1 MSVITP
7 DELNAKLDELETK
20 LPKLDGV
27 KNSFWKTTTQCQ
39 TLLSESGATTKPVK
53 VTGAAKRF
61 TPNGL
66 FYLEYLSF
74 TGAASKLISNLTVII
89 KPVNEPSF
97 TLKLISSKDATYA
110 FGFTRKFCEWFE
122 IYSTAIISK
131 PVLTKINVY
140 GTDSSQLSSFSKDIE
155 YVIKARDTFDSF
167 KEQTTNEHLETLEKI
182 EQLENKSKELS
193 STISEY
199 KIELSELE
207 SSVSATRAKY
217 AEENSKLQKIKLD
230 ANHFE
235 ERKTLAFNNVAQ
247 LTETADELNKK
258 ISTLDGTLKKLTS
271 DKNLISDEYGPYV
284 KEGKSQAQV
293 YSALLTIPLLAI
305 FFAIYQIYMGA
316 SNLLNAAYQSPSDI
330 FAAFILR
337 IPFAAI
343 FGLAIFYCW
352 KISSAMIQKIFK
364 IHGDRLT
371 LAKLLVVARETVHSS
386 ARNLN
391 ITDHEKFQEQTAL
404 KIEVLKSHM
413 AKDLTESFTYQPV
426 PTFKAPPTQPVQNA
440 VNDVSAAPEDAD
452 ITK

>member
-1 MSVITP
+1 MSAITSE
-7 DELNAKLDELETK
+7 ELNAKLDELETK

-74 TGAASKLISNLTVII
+74 NGAAQKLVSNLTIII
-89 KPVNEPSF
+89 KPINEPSF
-97 TLKLISSKDATYA
+97 TLKLTSSKDATFA
-110 FGFTRKFCEWFE
+110 FGFVRKFCEWFE
-122 IYSTAIISK
+122 IYSNAIISK
-131 PVLTKINVY
+131 PLLTKINVY
-140 GTDSSQLSSFSKDIE
+140 GTDSSQLTSLSKDIE
-155 YVIKARDTFDSF
+155 YVINARDTFDSF
-167 KEQTTNEHLETLEKI
+167 KEQFTKEHLEALEKT
-182 EQLENKSKELS
+182 EQLKNKTTELVS
-193 STISEY
+193 NIAEY
-199 KIELSELE
+199 QAELSELE
-207 SSVSATRAKY
+207 SSVIATKAKN

-235 ERKTLAFNNVAQ
+235 ERKTLAFNNVSQ
-247 LTETADELNKK
+247 LTETAEELNKK
-258 ISTLDGTLKKLTS
+258 ISTMDGELKKLTS

-284 KEGKSQAQV
+284 KEGKSQAKV
-293 YSALLTIPLLAI
+293 YSALLTIPLLTI
-305 FFAIYQIYMGA
+305 FFAIYQIYIGA
-316 SNLLNAAYQSPSDI
+316 SNLLNASYQSPSDI

-386 ARNLN
+386 AKNLN
-391 ITDHEKFQEQTAL
+391 ITDHEKFQEQNAL

-413 AKDLTESFTYQPV
+413 AKDLTDSFTYRPV
-426 PTFKAPPTQPVQNA
+426 TTFKESPAQPVQDA
-440 VNDVSAAPEDAD
+440 VNDDSAVSEKQ
-452 ITK
+452 I